1 MLTTKKLK
9 NNVPATA
16 GIHEPTNEEIAVRA
30 YLIWEKNGK
39 PHGQDRAY
47 WLQAEAE
54 LQAGYKKLQEAFN
67 ATAIVPKPKAKAA
80 RPNGLVKS
88 VKSALTKKRW

>member
-1 MLTTKKLK
+1 MTKKMK
-9 NNVPATA
+9 KIVPAAA

-54 LQAGYKKLQEAFN
+54 LRAGYTKLPEAVLPTV
-67 ATAIVPKPKAKAA
+67 AVSKPKAKAS
-80 RPNGLVKS
+80 RTTGVVKS